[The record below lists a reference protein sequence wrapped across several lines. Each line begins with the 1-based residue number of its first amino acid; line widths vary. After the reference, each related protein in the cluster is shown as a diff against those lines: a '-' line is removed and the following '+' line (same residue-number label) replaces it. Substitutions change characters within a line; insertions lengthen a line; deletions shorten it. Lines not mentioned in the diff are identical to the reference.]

1 MSFKAYRRDDLKA
14 IDRIRLDNENVY
26 HERHV
31 IIKILK
37 LNENNQYGYPMT
49 KPIPTVCIKEHPSF
63 SSPASFCSGL
73 VTYLRGKWNN
83 CTMRTFSDLT

>member
-37 LNENNQYGYPMT
+37 LHENNQYGYPMT
-49 KPIPTVCIKEHPSF
+49 KPIPTVYIKEHPS
-63 SSPASFCSGL
+63 SSW
-73 VTYLRGKWNN
+73 V
-83 CTMRTFSDLT
+83 